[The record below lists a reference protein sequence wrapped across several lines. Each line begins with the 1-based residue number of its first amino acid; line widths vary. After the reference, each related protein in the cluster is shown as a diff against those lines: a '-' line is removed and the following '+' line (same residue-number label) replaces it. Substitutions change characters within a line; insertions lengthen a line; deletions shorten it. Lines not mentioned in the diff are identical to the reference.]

1 MICFHWSCG
10 EGNILHKRKGHLCLS
25 RPHPA
30 HISSVGGKD
39 RKSKSTCFL
48 LVTQG
53 GGTVPVCTSI
63 PQSALV
69 ALRFQ
74 CWCAAGTHKS
84 PFWRRTEELN
94 NKDSFLWFLWSY
106 SSMTSSSG
114 HLSTSV
120 FLINKMRGTALLS
133 PTPVKGTSFRAWPT
147 WRCLMASSHYRML
160 QRQSTSQIQSDPMGQ
175 MPGEFTSLS
184 RDWLQG
190 TGLEPQLQE
199 CPKADQ
205 P

>member
-1 MICFHWSCG
+1 
-10 EGNILHKRKGHLCLS
+10 
-25 RPHPA
+25 
-30 HISSVGGKD
+30 
-39 RKSKSTCFL
+39 
-48 LVTQG
+48 
-53 GGTVPVCTSI
+53 
-63 PQSALV
+63 
-69 ALRFQ
+69 
-74 CWCAAGTHKS
+74 
-84 PFWRRTEELN
+84 
-94 NKDSFLWFLWSY
+94 
-106 SSMTSSSG
+106 MTSSSG

-133 PTPVKGTSFRAWPT
+133 PTPSERHLLQ
-147 WRCLMASSHYRML
+147 CLAHMKVSNGQAATTECCRGRVPARYRV
-160 QRQSTSQIQSDPMGQ
+160 IPWGQ